1 MKKFLKMAAA
11 FVCITISF
19 SLFGGCS
26 SHKQIISAPEKIII
40 YRYGEAKEITKD
52 NKSFTKIVELANDR
66 IDSDKISTAT
76 DIIDDSYV
84 DKLKQAELSVEF
96 VYDKEQDMNV
106 KGDGFK
112 PFKYYKLFFP
122 LKYAYENDMTFTFQY
137 GNEENYIDCSR
148 GPLKSPVSMINL
160 VKGL

>member
-1 MKKFLKMAAA
+1 MGKSVNRILSFLLSFLM
-11 FVCITISF
+11 ITIF
-19 SLFGGCS
+19 IGCS

-52 NKSFTKIVELANDR
+52 NKSFKKIVELANDR
-66 IDSDKISTAT
+66 IDSDKISTAL
-76 DIIDDSYV
+76 DIIDDSHV
-84 DKLKQAELSVEF
+84 DKFKQAELSVEF
-96 VYDKEQDMNV
+96 IYDKEQEMNV
-106 KGDGFK
+106 KGDGFQ

-137 GNEENYIDCSR
+137 GNEEDYIDCSR
-148 GPLKSPVSMINL
+148 GPLKSPASMINF